1 KFVRRHIWVSNRMI
15 VACSWPP
22 TTLSL
27 LPSSSLVIVLF
38 YRRHSLPPSRTIN
51 GVAARRGIIVHAK
64 PFSEGLC

>member
-1 KFVRRHIWVSNRMI
+1 MRKLVRRHIWVSNRMI
-15 VACSWPP
+15 VAWAP

-27 LPSSSLVIVLF
+27 LPSSSLAIVLF

-51 GVAARRGIIVHAK
+51 GVAARCGVITCAK